1 MVSTNGML
9 VKRLS
14 MSKFAMIQL
23 ASKLTTSSANKNE
36 SWTVYSLIGTKNFAT
51 LYVGVPITDKMI
63 Q

>member
-1 MVSTNGML
+1 
-9 VKRLS
+9 

-36 SWTVYSLIGTKNFAT
+36 SWTVNSLIGTKNFAT